1 MWRSAT
7 VYTQAQLELMWNSV
21 AYRDCRKFAFSD
33 GKHWYHPD
41 RHFDDID
48 EFAKFIRSHGI
59 SDVHAK
65 PLENKGGRE
74 WVIDVDVDAEHTA
87 ELDLKIRVATAT
99 MVNFFGDNVAR
110 IMHSGNRGI
119 HVWLRIDR
127 FPMHASKH
135 YREKYYKVFVSPKE
149 LDSATVLPEGSFA
162 FAYRKAVQE
171 ISECRDKP
179 LLSFWPT
186 VDKHVFCNLTQIR
199 VPYSYNYKGKKF
211 TKLLH

>member
-21 AYRDCRKFAFSD
+21 AFRDCRKFAFSD

-41 RHFDDID
+41 QHFDNID
-48 EFAKFIRSHGI
+48 DFGKFIRGRGI
-59 SDVHAK
+59 TDVHAK
-65 PLENKGGRE
+65 PLENNGGRE
-74 WVIDVDVDAEHTA
+74 WVIDVDVEAADET
-87 ELDLKIRVATAT
+87 ELNVKIKVAAAT
-99 MVNFFGDNVAR
+99 MSNFFGDNIAR

-127 FPMHASKH
+127 FPMHASKQ
-135 YREKYYKVFVSPKE
+135 YREKYYKVFALPKE
-149 LDSATVLPEGSFA
+149 LDDTTDLPEGCFA
-162 FAYRKAVQE
+162 LAYRKAVQQ
-171 ISECRDKP
+171 ISECRNKP

-199 VPYSYNYKGKKF
+199 VPHSYNFKGKKF
-211 TKLLH
+211 SKQLS